1 MNRIGKNRK
10 AVLLGGSA
18 VALALFASS
27 AAQAQCVGSVGA
39 GGGAGGVPPVF
50 IDPIAA
56 GAASSVNSL
65 ISVLNTTTTA
75 FLNQTNAFIG
85 APPNPAPGTMGGG
98 VWHRGIGGRIDTN
111 STGIATVDGAPGDV
125 TCNTTTRTEFAG
137 YQGGVDIARLNV
149 GGWNVHGGVTAGY
162 VEMNAQDRTPGQGS
176 FSGQFQVPFVG
187 IYGAAT
193 LGGFFIDAQLRGD
206 FFQNSVTDPVNG
218 VFGQNFNSRGIAFS
232 ANAGYNH
239 NFGNGW
245 FIEPS
250 AGFVWSRVENDP
262 LNISGS
268 LVLLNSPL
276 FGPPGT
282 LQIGDVDSLLGRL
295 SLRVGT
301 NFNAGNFLLQPFVT
315 GSILHEFADD
325 VQSTYTT
332 CFGALDL
339 GVGGGACGSLAPILP
354 EATARLSSSRV
365 GTYGQFAAG
374 MAALVPNTG
383 WLGYVRADYRTGDNI
398 EGWSLNGGLRYQ
410 FNPEFL
416 APAPV
421 GKGVVTKAPPV
432 PVVAPYNWTG
442 FYVGTHIGTTW
453 GDFDAEFGP
462 LDRVSPEFGG
472 AVSGVQVG
480 FNYQMGSIVF
490 GLEADGAWSNAR
502 GARPCPDFGAGVGF
516 FFTCDADI
524 NSLFTFTG
532 RIGVAYER
540 ALFYVKGGV
549 AAGEVDAAVR
559 FNPGTQPLFT
569 FVQFDPG
576 QRLFTGKETQTGF
589 TVGGGFEFGI
599 TKNVSAKAE
608 YLYYNLGTD
617 RFDVS
622 GIPVDVET
630 TGNLVRLGVNYRFT
644 GLPFTQ

>member
-1 MNRIGKNRK
+1 MNRIGKSRK
-10 AVLLGGSA
+10 ALLLGGSA
-18 VALALFASS
+18 LTLALFASS
-27 AAQAQCVGSVGA
+27 AAQAQCTGTIVGPNI
-39 GGGAGGVPPVF
+39 GGRDLIFDPV
-50 IDPIAA
+50 AA
-56 GAASSVNSL
+56 FAASSVNSM
-65 ISVLNTTTTA
+65 ISVLNTTTSA

-85 APPNPAPGTMGGG
+85 APANPPPNTMGGG

-111 STGIATVDGAPGDV
+111 STGIATVDIAPGTV
-125 TCNTTTRTEFAG
+125 TCNTTTRTEFLG

-193 LGGFFIDAQLRGD
+193 LGGFFVDAQLRGD
-206 FFQNSVTDPVNG
+206 FFQNNMTDPING
-218 VFGQNFNSRGIAFS
+218 LFGQNFNSRGIAFS

-239 NFGNGW
+239 GFGNGW
-245 FIEPS
+245 FVEPS
-250 AGFVWSRVENDP
+250 AGFVWSKVENDP
-262 LNISGS
+262 LNVSGS
-268 LVLLNSPL
+268 LILLTSPE

-282 LQIGDVDSLLGRL
+282 LQVGDVESLLGRL

-301 NFNAGNFLLQPFVT
+301 NFNAGNFLLQPFAT
-315 GSILHEFADD
+315 ASILHEFADD
-325 VQSTYTT
+325 VQSTFTT
-332 CFGALDL
+332 CIGAL
-339 GVGGGACGSLAPILP
+339 VGPACGAIPEGTVSL
-354 EATARLSSSRV
+354 TSSRV
-365 GTYGQFAAG
+365 GTYGQFAVGTAV
-374 MAALVPNTG
+374 LLPNTG

-421 GKGVVTKAPPV
+421 GKGVVTKAPPL

-442 FYVGTHIGTTW
+442 LYVGTHIGTTW

-472 AVSGVQVG
+472 ALSGVQVG
-480 FNYQMGSIVF
+480 FNYQMGNIVF
-490 GLEADGAWSNAR
+490 GLEADGAASNAR
-502 GARPCPDFGAGVGF
+502 GARPCPSFGVATDF
-516 FFTCDADI
+516 FFSCDADI

-532 RIGVAYER
+532 RVGMTYER
-540 ALFYVKGGV
+540 ALFYVKGGL
-549 AAGEVDAAVR
+549 AAGEVDFAAR
-559 FNPGTQPLFT
+559 FNPGTQPLF
-569 FVQFDPG
+569 FPLLDPG

-589 TVGGGFEFGI
+589 TVGAGFEFGI
-599 TKNVSAKAE
+599 TRSVSAKAE

-622 GIPVDVET
+622 GLPVDIET

-644 GLPFTQ
+644 GLPFAQ

>member
-1 MNRIGKNRK
+1 MGVDMNRIGKSRK

-18 VALALFASS
+18 LTLALFASS
-27 AAQAQCVGSVGA
+27 AAQAQCTGSVGA
-39 GGGAGGVPPVF
+39 GGGVGPIPPVF

-56 GAASSVNSL
+56 GAASSINSM

-85 APPNPAPGTMGGG
+85 APPNPPPGTMGGG
-98 VWHRGIGGRIDTN
+98 VWGRGIGGRIDTN
-111 STGIATVDGAPGDV
+111 STGIATVDGVPGNV
-125 TCNTTTRTEFAG
+125 TCNTTTRTEFTG

-162 VEMNAQDRTPGQGS
+162 VEMSAQDRTPGQGS

-206 FFQNSVTDPVNG
+206 FFQNSMTDPVNG

-232 ANAGYNH
+232 ANAGYNYG
-239 NFGNGW
+239 FGNGW
-245 FIEPS
+245 FVEPS
-250 AGFVWSRVENDP
+250 AGFVWSNVENDP

-282 LQIGDVDSLLGRL
+282 LQIGDVESLLGRL

-301 NFNAGNFLLQPFVT
+301 NFNAGNFLLQPFAT
-315 GSILHEFADD
+315 ASILHEFADD

-332 CFGALDL
+332 CFGAVLL
-339 GVGGGACGSLAPILP
+339 GPCGSLAVIGIP
-354 EATARLSSSRV
+354 EATAHLTSSRV
-365 GTYGQFAAG
+365 GTYGQFALG

-383 WLGYVRADYRTGDNI
+383 WLGYVRGDYRTGDNI

-410 FNPEFL
+410 FTPELL
-416 APAPV
+416 AAPV
-421 GKGVVTKAPPV
+421 GKGIVTKAPPV

-442 FYVGTHIGTTW
+442 FYVGGHVGTTW
-453 GDFDAEFGP
+453 GDFDAVFGP
-462 LDRVSPEFGG
+462 LDRVGPEFGG
-472 AVSGVQVG
+472 ALAGGQGG
-480 FNYQMGSIVF
+480 FNYQVGNIVF

-502 GARPCPDFGAGVGF
+502 GARPCPSFGIATDF
-516 FFTCDADI
+516 FFTCDSDI
-524 NSLFTFTG
+524 NSLFTLTG
-532 RIGVAYER
+532 RVGMTYER
-540 ALFYVKGGV
+540 ALFYVKGGL
-549 AAGEVDAAVR
+549 ASGEVDFAAR
-559 FNPGTQPLFT
+559 FNPGTQPLFILP
-569 FVQFDPG
+569 DPG
-576 QRLFTGKETQTGF
+576 LRILTGKETQTGF
-589 TVGGGFEFGI
+589 TVGAGFEFGI
-599 TKNVSAKAE
+599 TRNVSAKAE

-622 GIPVDVET
+622 GLPVDVET
-630 TGNLVRLGVNYRFT
+630 TGNLVRVGVNYRFT
-644 GLPFTQ
+644 GLPFAP